1 MSNSRRAWPAAGTN
15 DESSAQQNDGPCG
28 GFPRPIFRGLGAGV
42 LSLTLRRAGGAGT
55 HPMQSKRALLMASV
69 VIAFSAHAL
78 SSAAQQAPTGV
89 ATLNG
94 GRNVMFLHSPVHL
107 VAPTGSSDSKLVKIY
122 SNLGKGSN
130 VYDAVSGYGILGRD
144 AGQMWPESV
153 ACGFRP
159 KADHIV
165 TELEV
170 GLTYVQGTN
179 IAVLSLN
186 EDNHG
191 LPGKALHSWK
201 FKDLPDFGT
210 CCGLQVAKVP
220 KGIPVKKGKLY
231 WVVVSPEQKF
241 QDTYDVWNNDSDGEQ
256 GPFSND
262 IGSGWQQQSVQQL
275 TNFGVFGK

>member
-1 MSNSRRAWPAAGTN
+1 MP
-15 DESSAQQNDGPCG
+15 
-28 GFPRPIFRGLGAGV
+28 
-42 LSLTLRRAGGAGT
+42 
-55 HPMQSKRALLMASV
+55 SKRLLLVASV
-69 VIAFSAHAL
+69 VIASFTQAP
-78 SSAAQQAPTGV
+78 SAAGQQTQAGV
-89 ATLNG
+89 ATVNG
-94 GRNVMFLHSPVHL
+94 GRNVIFLRAPAHL
-107 VAPTGSSDSKLVKIY
+107 VTPVLSSDSKLVKIY
-122 SNLGKGSN
+122 SNLGTGSH
-130 VYDAVSGYGILGRD
+130 VYDGVSGYGILGKN
-144 AGQMWPESV
+144 AGQMWPQSV

-159 KADHIV
+159 KAGYTV

-186 EDNHG
+186 EDDHG

-201 FKDLPDFGT
+201 FENLPDFGT
-210 CCGLQVAKVP
+210 CCGLQVAKVSQ
-220 KGIPVKKGKLY
+220 GIPVKKGKLY

-262 IGSGWQQQSVQQL
+262 IGSGWQQQSIQQL